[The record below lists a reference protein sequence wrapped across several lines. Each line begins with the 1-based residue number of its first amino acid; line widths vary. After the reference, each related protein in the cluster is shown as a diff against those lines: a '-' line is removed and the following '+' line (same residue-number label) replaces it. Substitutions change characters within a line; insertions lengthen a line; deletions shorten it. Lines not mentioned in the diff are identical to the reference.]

1 MFIAKK
7 YFETNKGSFK
17 KGAEVPADIAARYAR
32 NVEEVVTEKPKKS
45 KKKEE
50 VKEEILTEES
60 GSVEVETEE
69 E

>member
-32 NVEEVVTEKPKKS
+32 NVEEVVTEKPKKA
-45 KKKEE
+45 KKE

>member
-32 NVEEVVTEKPKKS
+32 NVEEVVTEKPKKA
-45 KKKEE
+45 KKEE